1 MKKFLPWI
9 IAVVVIF
16 GMYSYVKGINNN
28 AITLDQTVQE
38 AWGNVNTSYQR
49 RNDLI
54 GNLVKT
60 VKGAADFE
68 KSTLEAVINAR
79 SKATSVTIDPT
90 NITPEQLAQFNQA
103 QSGVSSALS
112 RLLVT
117 VERYPD
123 LKANQNFLKL
133 QDELASTE
141 NQILT
146 ARTRFNEAVKP
157 YNNHIKIFPNNLF
170 AGMFGFKEKVY
181 FEAVAGAEKPVDVEF
196 DFGNE
201 KEETK

>member
-1 MKKFLPWI
+1 MNFKKFLPWI
-9 IAVVVIF
+9 IVIVILF
-16 GMYSYVKGINNN
+16 IGYNYVKGINNK
-28 AITLDQTVQE
+28 AVVFEQDIKE
-38 AWGNVNTSYQR
+38 AWGNVNTAYQR

-68 KSTLEAVINAR
+68 KSTLDAVVNAR
-79 SKATSVTIDPT
+79 AKATSVTVDPT
-90 NITPEQLAQFNQA
+90 NITPEQLSQFNQA
-103 QSGVSSALS
+103 QGGLNSALS

-117 VERYPD
+117 VEKYPD

-146 ARTRFNEAVKP
+146 ARTRFNEATKP
-157 YNNHIKIFPNNLF
+157 YNSHIKVFPNNLF
-170 AGMFGFKEKVY
+170 AGMFGFKEKPY

-196 DFGNE
+196 DFD
-201 KEETK
+201 KK

>member
-1 MKKFLPWI
+1 MRKFLPWI
-9 IAVVVIF
+9 IVGGIIVILFFWMKGVNNTAV
-16 GMYSYVKGINNN
+16 
-28 AITLDQTVQE
+28 TLNQNIE
-38 AWGNVNTSYQR
+38 ESWGNVQTSYQR

-54 GNLVKT
+54 GNLVNT

-68 KSTLEAVINAR
+68 KSTLTAVIEAR
-79 SKATSVTIDPT
+79 AKATAVTVDPT
-90 NITPEQLAQFNQA
+90 NITPEQLAAFNSA
-103 QSGVSSALS
+103 QSGVSSSLS
-112 RLLVT
+112 RLLVS

-157 YNNHIKIFPNNLF
+157 YNTHIKTFPNSLF
-170 AGMFGFKEKVY
+170 AGIFGFQEKAY
-181 FEAVAGAEKPVDVEF
+181 FNAVEGAEKPVEVQF
-196 DFGNE
+196 
-201 KEETK
+201 

>member
-1 MKKFLPWI
+1 MDFKKFLPWI
-9 IAVVVIF
+9 IAAVLII
-16 GMYSYVKGINNN
+16 GIYSWVKGINNTAVTYEQN
-28 AITLDQTVQE
+28 INE
-38 AWGNVNTSYQR
+38 AWGNVQTSYQR

-68 KSTLEAVINAR
+68 KSTLTAVIEAR
-79 SKATSVTIDPT
+79 AKATSITVDPQ

-103 QSGVSSALS
+103 QSGVSSSLS
-112 RLLVT
+112 RLLIT
-117 VERYPD
+117 VEKYPE
-123 LKANQNFLKL
+123 LKANENFLKL

-157 YNNHIKIFPNNLF
+157 YNTHIKTVPNSLF
-170 AGMFGFKEKVY
+170 AGMFGFKEKPY
-181 FEAVAGAEKPVDVEF
+181 FEAVQGADKPVEVKF
-196 DFGNE
+196 
-201 KEETK
+201 

>member
-1 MKKFLPWI
+1 MKRFLPWI
-9 IAVVVIF
+9 VI
-16 GMYSYVKGINNN
+16 GILVIVGYSYFKGINNTAVKLN
-28 AITLDQTVQE
+28 QNIEE
-38 AWGNVNTSYQR
+38 AWGNVETSYQR

-79 SKATSVTIDPT
+79 AKATSVTIDPT
-90 NITPEQLAQFNQA
+90 NITPEQLTQFNEA
-103 QSGVSSALS
+103 QGGLTGALGK
-112 RLLVT
+112 LLVS

-133 QDELASTE
+133 QDELSSTE

-157 YNNHIKIFPNNLF
+157 YNNHVTIFPNNIF
-170 AGMFGFKEKVY
+170 AGWFGFKEKAY
-181 FEAVAGAEKPVDVEF
+181 FKAVAGAEKPTEVEF
-196 DFGNE
+196 DF
-201 KEETK
+201 K